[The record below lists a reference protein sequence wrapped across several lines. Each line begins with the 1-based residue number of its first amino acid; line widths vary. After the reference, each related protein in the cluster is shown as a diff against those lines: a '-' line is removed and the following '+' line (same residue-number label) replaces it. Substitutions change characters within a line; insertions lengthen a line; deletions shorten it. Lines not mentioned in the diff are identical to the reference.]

1 MTQAAI
7 KSAAKATTRGRAKRT
22 SKEKLVRAARN
33 LMLAQGYPIT
43 SVDDIIEAAGV
54 SKGSFYHYFDSK
66 EELALT
72 AMHEFLADGAALMM
86 DGPFRD
92 IADPRKRAIAFLK
105 HVESITMRLW
115 DHGCL
120 LVMFSVELAGTS
132 PKVREETSAVLLD
145 LIDRVGDNSAA
156 IDQRRWREHA
166 YDGQRDG
173 EHVYGDHRRV
183 LGVRAGDWRLE
194 LYCQEPENLPPA
206 DRSNEQGH
214 VTCRNWWRTYFFLSQ
229 EIDRLVG
236 TT

>member
-7 KSAAKATTRGRAKRT
+7 KSAARATSPRGRVKRT

-33 LMLAQGYPIT
+33 LMLAQGYPVT
-43 SVDDIIEAAGV
+43 SVDDIIAAAGV

-92 IADPRKRAIAFLK
+92 IADPKKRAIAFLK
-105 HVESITMRLW
+105 HVESLATRLW

-132 PKVREETSAVLLD
+132 PKVRAETSAVLNE
-145 LIDRVGDNSAA
+145 LIGRIGAILRPLTKDGGGNMPMTASALANMYMAVIDGSLVYARATGDSNCIA
-156 IDQRRWREHA
+156 R
-166 YDGQRDG
+166 
-173 EHVYGDHRRV
+173 
-183 LGVRAGDWRLE
+183 
-194 LYCQEPENLPPA
+194 NLKTFRQQIEA
-206 DRSNEQGH
+206 LNKGA
-214 VTCRNWWRTYFFLSQ
+214 
-229 EIDRLVG
+229 
-236 TT
+236 

>member
-1 MTQAAI
+1 MIQTAI
-7 KSAAKATTRGRAKRT
+7 KSAAKATSTRERAKRT

-54 SKGSFYHYFDSK
+54 SKGSFYHYFNSK

-105 HVESITMRLW
+105 HIESVAMRLW

-145 LIDRVGDNSAA
+145 LIDRVGAILRPLTKEGGGNMPMTASAMANMYMA
-156 IDQRRWREHA
+156 II
-166 YDGQRDG
+166 DGSL
-173 EHVYGDHRRV
+173 VYARATGDSRCIARN
-183 LGVRAGDWRLE
+183 LKTFRQQIETAGKS
-194 LYCQEPENLPPA
+194 A
-206 DRSNEQGH
+206 
-214 VTCRNWWRTYFFLSQ
+214 
-229 EIDRLVG
+229 
-236 TT
+236 

>member
-7 KSAAKATTRGRAKRT
+7 KSAGRATARGRPKRM
-22 SKEKLVRAARN
+22 SKEKLVQAARN

-43 SVDDIIEAAGV
+43 SVDDITKAAGV

-105 HVESITMRLW
+105 HIESVAMRLW

-120 LVMFSVELAGTS
+120 LVLFSVELAGTS
-132 PKVREETSAVLLD
+132 PRVREETSALLLD
-145 LIDRVGDNSAA
+145 LIDRIGAILRPLTKDGGGNVPMTAGAMANMYMAIIDGSLVCARATGDSSCIA
-156 IDQRRWREHA
+156 R
-166 YDGQRDG
+166 
-173 EHVYGDHRRV
+173 
-183 LGVRAGDWRLE
+183 
-194 LYCQEPENLPPA
+194 NLKTFRQQIEA
-206 DRSNEQGH
+206 MSKGM
-214 VTCRNWWRTYFFLSQ
+214 
-229 EIDRLVG
+229 
-236 TT
+236 

>member
-7 KSAAKATTRGRAKRT
+7 KSAAKATSTRGRAKGT
-22 SKEKLVRAARN
+22 SKEKLVRAARK

-43 SVDDIIEAAGV
+43 SVDDILEAAGV

-66 EELALT
+66 EELALA

-92 IADPRKRAIAFLK
+92 IADPRKRSLAFLK
-105 HVESITMRLW
+105 HVESVAMRLW

-145 LIDRVGDNSAA
+145 LIERVGSILRPLTKEGGGNILMTASAMANMYMA
-156 IDQRRWREHA
+156 II
-166 YDGQRDG
+166 DGSL
-173 EHVYGDHRRV
+173 VYARATGDSSCIAR
-183 LGVRAGDWRLE
+183 
-194 LYCQEPENLPPA
+194 NLKTFRQQIEA
-206 DRSNEQGH
+206 MSK
-214 VTCRNWWRTYFFLSQ
+214 
-229 EIDRLVG
+229 G
-236 TT
+236 T

>member
-1 MTQAAI
+1 MTQAEI
-7 KSAAKATTRGRAKRT
+7 KSAAKASTRGRAKRT
-22 SKEKLVRAARN
+22 AKEKLIRTARN

-92 IADPRKRAIAFLK
+92 IADPRNRSIAFLK
-105 HVESITMRLW
+105 HVESVAMRLW

-132 PKVREETSAVLLD
+132 PRVREETSAVLID
-145 LIDRVGDNSAA
+145 LIDRVGSILRPLTKEGGGNMPMTADAMANMYMA
-156 IDQRRWREHA
+156 II
-166 YDGQRDG
+166 DGSLVFARAT
-173 EHVYGDHRRV
+173 GDSSCIAR
-183 LGVRAGDWRLE
+183 
-194 LYCQEPENLPPA
+194 NLKTFRQQIEA
-206 DRSNEQGH
+206 MSK
-214 VTCRNWWRTYFFLSQ
+214 
-229 EIDRLVG
+229 G
-236 TT
+236 T

>member
-7 KSAAKATTRGRAKRT
+7 KSVTRASTRGRAKRT
-22 SKEKLVRAARN
+22 SRGKIVHAARN

-105 HVESITMRLW
+105 HIESVAMRLW

-145 LIDRVGDNSAA
+145 LIDRVGAILRPLTKEGGGNMPMTASAMANMYMA
-156 IDQRRWREHA
+156 II
-166 YDGQRDG
+166 DGSL
-173 EHVYGDHRRV
+173 VYARATGDSRCIARN
-183 LGVRAGDWRLE
+183 LKTFRQQIETAGKS
-194 LYCQEPENLPPA
+194 A
-206 DRSNEQGH
+206 
-214 VTCRNWWRTYFFLSQ
+214 
-229 EIDRLVG
+229 
-236 TT
+236 

>member
-1 MTQAAI
+1 MIQTAI
-7 KSAAKATTRGRAKRT
+7 KSAAKATSTRERAKRT

-105 HVESITMRLW
+105 HIESVAMRLW

-145 LIDRVGDNSAA
+145 LIEGVGSILRPLTKEGGGNMPMTASAMANMYMA
-156 IDQRRWREHA
+156 II
-166 YDGQRDG
+166 DGSL
-173 EHVYGDHRRV
+173 VYARATGDSRCIARN
-183 LGVRAGDWRLE
+183 LKTFRQQIETAGKS
-194 LYCQEPENLPPA
+194 A
-206 DRSNEQGH
+206 
-214 VTCRNWWRTYFFLSQ
+214 
-229 EIDRLVG
+229 
-236 TT
+236 

>member
-1 MTQAAI
+1 MIQTAI
-7 KSAAKATTRGRAKRT
+7 KSAAKATSTRERAKRT

-92 IADPRKRAIAFLK
+92 IADTRKRAIAFLK
-105 HVESITMRLW
+105 HIESVAMRLW

-145 LIDRVGDNSAA
+145 LIDRVGAILRPLTKEGGGNMPMTASAMANMYMA
-156 IDQRRWREHA
+156 II
-166 YDGQRDG
+166 DGSL
-173 EHVYGDHRRV
+173 VYARATGDSRCIARN
-183 LGVRAGDWRLE
+183 LKTFRQQIETAGKS
-194 LYCQEPENLPPA
+194 A
-206 DRSNEQGH
+206 
-214 VTCRNWWRTYFFLSQ
+214 
-229 EIDRLVG
+229 
-236 TT
+236 

>member
-1 MTQAAI
+1 MTHAAI
-7 KSAAKATTRGRAKRT
+7 KSAAKAASRGQAKRT

-86 DGPFRD
+86 NGLFRD
-92 IADPRKRAIAFLK
+92 IADPRKRSFAFLK
-105 HVESITMRLW
+105 HVESVALRLW

-132 PKVREETSAVLLD
+132 PRVREETSAVLLD
-145 LIDRVGDNSAA
+145 LIDRIGTILRPLTREGGGNMPMTASEMANMYMAVIDGSLVYARATGDSSCIA
-156 IDQRRWREHA
+156 R
-166 YDGQRDG
+166 
-173 EHVYGDHRRV
+173 
-183 LGVRAGDWRLE
+183 
-194 LYCQEPENLPPA
+194 NLKTFRQQIEA
-206 DRSNEQGH
+206 MSK
-214 VTCRNWWRTYFFLSQ
+214 
-229 EIDRLVG
+229 G
-236 TT
+236 T

>member
-1 MTQAAI
+1 MIQTAI
-7 KSAAKATTRGRAKRT
+7 KSAAKATSTRERAKRT

-105 HVESITMRLW
+105 HIESVAMRLW

-145 LIDRVGDNSAA
+145 LIDRVGAILRPLTKEGDGNMPMTASAMANMYMA
-156 IDQRRWREHA
+156 II
-166 YDGQRDG
+166 DGSL
-173 EHVYGDHRRV
+173 VYARATGDSRCIARN
-183 LGVRAGDWRLE
+183 LKTFRQQIETAGKS
-194 LYCQEPENLPPA
+194 A
-206 DRSNEQGH
+206 
-214 VTCRNWWRTYFFLSQ
+214 
-229 EIDRLVG
+229 
-236 TT
+236 

>member
-1 MTQAAI
+1 MIQTAI
-7 KSAAKATTRGRAKRT
+7 KSAAKATSTRERAKRT

-105 HVESITMRLW
+105 PIENVAMRLW

-145 LIDRVGDNSAA
+145 LIDRVGAILRPLTKEGGGNMPMTASAMANMYMA
-156 IDQRRWREHA
+156 II
-166 YDGQRDG
+166 DGSL
-173 EHVYGDHRRV
+173 VYARATGDSRCIARN
-183 LGVRAGDWRLE
+183 LKTFRQQIETAGKS
-194 LYCQEPENLPPA
+194 A
-206 DRSNEQGH
+206 
-214 VTCRNWWRTYFFLSQ
+214 
-229 EIDRLVG
+229 
-236 TT
+236 

>member
-7 KSAAKATTRGRAKRT
+7 KSAAKASTRGRAKRT
-22 SKEKLVRAARN
+22 SKGKLVQAARN

-43 SVDDIIEAAGV
+43 SVDDIVKAAGV

-86 DGPFRD
+86 EGFFRD

-105 HVESITMRLW
+105 HVERVAMQLW

-132 PKVREETSAVLLD
+132 PRVREETSAVLLE
-145 LIDRVGDNSAA
+145 LIDRVGA
-156 IDQRRWREHA
+156 ILRPLT
-166 YDGQRDG
+166 RDG
-173 EHVYGDHRRV
+173 GGNVSMTARAMANMYMAIIDGSLVYARATGDSSCI
-183 LGVRAGDWRLE
+183 VR
-194 LYCQEPENLPPA
+194 NL
-206 DRSNEQGH
+206 
-214 VTCRNWWRTYFFLSQ
+214 RTFRQQIEATST
-229 EIDRLVG
+229 G
-236 TT
+236 T

>member
-1 MTQAAI
+1 MTHAAI
-7 KSAAKATTRGRAKRT
+7 KSAAKATARGRGKRT

-92 IADPRKRAIAFLK
+92 IPDPRKRAIAFLK
-105 HVESITMRLW
+105 HIERVTTRLW

-132 PKVREETSAVLLD
+132 PRVREETSAVLLD
-145 LIDRVGDNSAA
+145 LINKVGAILRPLTKEGGGSMPTTASAMANMYMA
-156 IDQRRWREHA
+156 II
-166 YDGQRDG
+166 DGSL
-173 EHVYGDHRRV
+173 VYARATGDSSCIAR
-183 LGVRAGDWRLE
+183 
-194 LYCQEPENLPPA
+194 NLKTF
-206 DRSNEQGH
+206 RQQIEVMSK
-214 VTCRNWWRTYFFLSQ
+214 
-229 EIDRLVG
+229 G
-236 TT
+236 T

>member
-7 KSAAKATTRGRAKRT
+7 KSAAKATSTRGRAKRT

-105 HVESITMRLW
+105 HVESVAMRLW

-132 PKVREETSAVLLD
+132 PRVREETSAVLLD
-145 LIDRVGDNSAA
+145 LIDRVGAILRPLTKEGGGNMPMTASAMANMYMA
-156 IDQRRWREHA
+156 II
-166 YDGQRDG
+166 DGSL
-173 EHVYGDHRRV
+173 VYARATGDSSCIAR
-183 LGVRAGDWRLE
+183 
-194 LYCQEPENLPPA
+194 NLKTF
-206 DRSNEQGH
+206 RQQIEVMSK
-214 VTCRNWWRTYFFLSQ
+214 
-229 EIDRLVG
+229 G
-236 TT
+236 T

>member
-7 KSAAKATTRGRAKRT
+7 KSAAKATARGRAKRT
-22 SKEKLVRAARN
+22 SKGKLVQAARN

-43 SVDDIIEAAGV
+43 SVDDIIKAAGV

-66 EELALT
+66 EKLALT

-105 HVESITMRLW
+105 HVESVAMRLW

-132 PKVREETSAVLLD
+132 PRVREETSAVLID
-145 LIDRVGDNSAA
+145 LIDRVGSILRPLTKEGGGNMPMTAEAMANMYMA
-156 IDQRRWREHA
+156 II
-166 YDGQRDG
+166 DGSL
-173 EHVYGDHRRV
+173 VYARATGDSSCIAR
-183 LGVRAGDWRLE
+183 
-194 LYCQEPENLPPA
+194 NLKTFRQQIEA
-206 DRSNEQGH
+206 MSK
-214 VTCRNWWRTYFFLSQ
+214 
-229 EIDRLVG
+229 G
-236 TT
+236 T

>member
-1 MTQAAI
+1 MIQTAI
-7 KSAAKATTRGRAKRT
+7 KSAAKATSTRERAKRT

-92 IADPRKRAIAFLK
+92 IADPRKRAIDFLK
-105 HVESITMRLW
+105 HIESVAMRLW

-145 LIDRVGDNSAA
+145 LIDRVGAILRPLTKEGGGNMPMTASAMANMYMA
-156 IDQRRWREHA
+156 II
-166 YDGQRDG
+166 DGSL
-173 EHVYGDHRRV
+173 VYARATGDSRCIARN
-183 LGVRAGDWRLE
+183 LKTFRQQIETAGKS
-194 LYCQEPENLPPA
+194 A
-206 DRSNEQGH
+206 
-214 VTCRNWWRTYFFLSQ
+214 
-229 EIDRLVG
+229 
-236 TT
+236 